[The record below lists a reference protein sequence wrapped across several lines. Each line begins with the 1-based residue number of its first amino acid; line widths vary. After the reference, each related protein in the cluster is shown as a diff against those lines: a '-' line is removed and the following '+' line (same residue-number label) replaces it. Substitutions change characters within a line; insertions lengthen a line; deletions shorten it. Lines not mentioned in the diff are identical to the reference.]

1 MSDKDWKKQYSQILQ
16 QLEDKES
23 AWEELE
29 TLLRKA
35 ISRLSISAKG
45 MDQQLDQCLQ
55 NIQNS
60 SRDKDDGKLA
70 SALEELSKIMSRLDD
85 FTKHGETGTTSASTD
100 IHAQLLQLINH
111 LQLDA
116 SDQAALEDF
125 KSSLSA
131 LDTDQ
136 CIQQLAD
143 LINTQLDAETI
154 AGPIQ
159 QVLITLIE
167 KFSFSHGGS
176 EQLNNIKDRLES
188 DFDSESWHAYLD
200 QSIEE
205 IRITISS
212 LSNEKIELESLIVDV
227 TRQLSEISG
236 VLSEEHSA
244 SQQGRKETHN
254 LQELMNESVLSIENS
269 VQQESDIDALKSHI
283 NENLD
288 KIKRGVEEFVEKD
301 NQRFEDSESRIVVLQ
316 QQIKFMDHES
326 QQLKLKLSDNRQKL
340 MFDSLTGAR
349 SRLSYEEILD
359 QEFSRWER
367 YREAFCYA
375 IFDIDHFK
383 HVNDRFGHNAGDK
396 ALQIVAN
403 LMSKHIRKTDFLF
416 RIGGEEFVLLLPKTG
431 LQHAKPLAE
440 KIRSSVGKSNF
451 HFKQEQLQLTLSG
464 GLTMVLPLDT
474 PEFLYERADKALY
487 EAKQSGRDQL
497 VVLKD

>member
-1 MSDKDWKKQYSQILQ
+1 MSDKDWKQQYSQILQ

-70 SALEELSKIMSRLDD
+70 SELEELSKIMSRLDD
-85 FTKHGETGTTSASTD
+85 FTKHGETGVTAASAD
-100 IHAQLLQLINH
+100 IHDHLLQLINH
-111 LQLDA
+111 LQLDG
-116 SDQAALEDF
+116 SDQTILEDF
-125 KSSLSA
+125 KTSLAA
-131 LDTDQ
+131 LDTEQ

-143 LINTQLDAETI
+143 LINSQLDNDTI

-176 EQLNNIKDRLES
+176 EQLNHIKDRLES

-200 QSIEE
+200 QIIEE

-212 LSNEKIELESLIVDV
+212 ISHEKIELESLIVDV

-244 SQQGRKETHN
+244 SQQGRKETNN
-254 LQELMNESVLSIENS
+254 LQQLMNESVQSIENS
-269 VQQESDIDALKSHI
+269 VQQESDIDALKNHI
-283 NENLD
+283 NENLG

-301 NQRFEDSESRIVVLQ
+301 NKRFEDSESRIQVLQ
-316 QQIKFMDHES
+316 QQIRFMDHES

-440 KIRSSVGKSNF
+440 KIRRSVGESNF

-487 EAKQSGRDQL
+487 EAKQNGRDRL
-497 VVLKD
+497 VVLRD

>member
-1 MSDKDWKKQYSQILQ
+1 MSDKDWKQQYSQILQ

-60 SRDKDDGKLA
+60 SRDKDDDKLA

-85 FTKHGETGTTSASTD
+85 FTKHGETGSAAAGPD
-100 IHAQLLQLINH
+100 IHNHLLELVNR
-111 LQLDA
+111 LQLDG
-116 SDQAALEDF
+116 SDQAALDDF
-125 KSSLSA
+125 KSSLAA

-143 LINTQLDAETI
+143 LINTRLDTETI

-176 EQLNNIKDRLES
+176 EQLNHIKDRLES

-200 QSIEE
+200 QIIEE

-269 VQQESDIDALKSHI
+269 VQLETDIDALKSHI
-283 NENLD
+283 NENLG

-301 NQRFEDSESRIVVLQ
+301 NQRFEDSESRIEVLQ